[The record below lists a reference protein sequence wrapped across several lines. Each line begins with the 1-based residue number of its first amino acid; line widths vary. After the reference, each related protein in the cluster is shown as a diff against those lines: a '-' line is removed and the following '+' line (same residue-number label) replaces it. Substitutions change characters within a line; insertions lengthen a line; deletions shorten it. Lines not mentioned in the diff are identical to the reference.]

1 MNTIINKIES
11 FKIISDNPQVI
22 KINEQLFYGYYLLE
36 KDDKIFSTLIVNP
49 KTDDIDVQMYKINP
63 ECQCLVLYSKTFI
76 LCTTLSN
83 KCIRLF
89 REDFWTWTNESQH
102 YNMYIAMP
110 KIKFDDIKASLQF
123 VESLTHISEDNK
135 NKPIDFDVLYDKNQK
150 SIITPE
156 IYERIKKDN
165 KKDNKHIIDHLLSIG
180 QFNKIKDD
188 ELKTLKNMIKEHYES
203 SFIELNKK
211 MRSLKKE
218 NDDMKRTI
226 SFQEVKIN
234 SCQNTI
240 SDLEKYIMCLGNI
253 TKEMDYYC
261 FHCDNIYIESDKKIN
276 CKHKYIC
283 NYCTS
288 DIGMCP
294 KCNTMYG

>member
-1 MNTIINKIES
+1 
-11 FKIISDNPQVI
+11 
-22 KINEQLFYGYYLLE
+22 
-36 KDDKIFSTLIVNP
+36 
-49 KTDDIDVQMYKINP
+49 MYKINP

-135 NKPIDFDVLYDKNQK
+135 NKPIDFDVLYDENQK

-165 KKDNKHIIDHLLSIG
+165 KDIVAHLLSIG
-180 QFNKIKDD
+180 QFNKIKNEETKN
-188 ELKTLKNMIKEHYES
+188 ELETLKIMIKERYES
-203 SFIELNKK
+203 KFIELNKK

-218 NDDMKRTI
+218 NDAMKQTI

-234 SCQNTI
+234 SYQNII
-240 SDLEKYIMCLGNI
+240 SDLEKYIIQLGNT
-253 TKEMDYYC
+253 TKEIDYCC

-283 NYCTS
+283 NYCTL
-288 DIGMCP
+288 DIDMCP

>member
-1 MNTIINKIES
+1 MNDNDYLKKVNSVEV
-11 FKIISDNPQVI
+11 ISNNPQVI
-22 KINEQLFYGYYLLE
+22 KVDEHLFYGYYFLE
-36 KDDKIFSTLIVNP
+36 KDDKIANTLVTSPRIGHMNEQ
-49 KTDDIDVQMYKINP
+49 TSNSNT
-63 ECQCLVLYSKTFI
+63 ECQCYFLYTKPFI
-76 LCTTLSN
+76 LCTTLLN

-89 REDFWTWTNESQH
+89 REDFWTWTKESQH
-102 YNMYIAMP
+102 YNMYTTMT
-110 KIKFDDIKASLQF
+110 DIGFENVKHSMTF
-123 VESLTHISEDNK
+123 VESLSRRIENNVNK
-135 NKPIDFDVLYDKNQK
+135 TIDYDILYDEKQK
-150 SIITPE
+150 AIISPE
-156 IYERIKKDN
+156 TYEQI

-188 ELKTLKNMIKEHYES
+188 ELKTLKIMIKEHYES
-203 SFIELNKK
+203 KFIELNKK
-211 MRSLKKE
+211 MRSLKRE

-240 SDLEKYIMCLGNI
+240 SDLEKYIIQLGNI

-283 NYCTS
+283 NYCTL

-294 KCNTMYG
+294 KCNTMYS